1 MQRLKPFELSEPA
14 TTGEAAAILSGGKA
28 MICAGG
34 TDLIPKLKREQ
45 FAPDKLVALGAIE
58 DLSGV
63 STKGD
68 TIRVGAMTTL
78 ADLAAH
84 PSIAG
89 LTALHDALLSVAT
102 PIIRSHAT
110 IGGNLLQDTRCRYYD
125 RGSFWR
131 EAIGYCLK
139 KDGDECRVAPGG
151 NKCFAT
157 FCSDVAPALI
167 ALDATVTLA
176 GTSERTIPLEALY
189 CEDGMDHVDTRG
201 DVLTRVTVTL
211 DGRKSW
217 YRKLRTRDSFDFP
230 EAGVAVS
237 VEERGDTA
245 RVCIAVTA
253 VHSDVFVIKE
263 EVAIADVA
271 TLADSAYRAIKPL
284 DTLSYPPAYRKSV
297 VQSFIRQAFDE
308 LLAPR

>member
-1 MQRLKPFELSEPA
+1 MQRLKPFELHHPVDTGKASSMLSE
-14 TTGEAAAILSGGKA
+14 GNA

-45 FAPDKLVALGAIE
+45 FAPDTLIALDAIE
-58 DLSGV
+58 GLTGV
-63 STKGD
+63 AVDGNR
-68 TIRVGAMTTL
+68 IQIGALTTL

-84 PSIAG
+84 PSVAG
-89 LTALHDALLSVAT
+89 LTALHEALLSVAT
-102 PIIRSHAT
+102 PIIRCNAT

-151 NKCFAT
+151 GKCFAT
-157 FCSDVAPALI
+157 FCSDAAPALI

-176 GTSERTIPLEALY
+176 GSSERTIPLEALY
-189 CEDGMDHVDTRG
+189 RMDGMDHVDTRG
-201 DVLTRVTVTL
+201 DVLTGITVTV
-211 DGRKSW
+211 DERKSW
-217 YRKLRTRDSFDFP
+217 YRKLRARDSFDFP

-237 VEERGDTA
+237 LHEQGESV

-253 VHSDVFVIKE
+253 VHSDVFYVKE
-263 EVAIADVA
+263 DVQRSDLPA
-271 TLADSAYRAIKPL
+271 LADRVYRAIKPM
-284 DTLSYPPAYRKSV
+284 DTLAYPPAHRKSV
-297 VQSFIRQAFDE
+297 VQSFVRQAFDE
-308 LLAPR
+308 LLASR